1 MVKICKGVADSKWF
15 TNFILGVIVLAGVV
29 VGMQTYKEF
38 EAENHALLS
47 TLDTVI
53 LWIFVLEA
61 AIKIISKGKRPLDY
75 FKDPWNVFDFTIVVV
90 CFLPIGGKFIP
101 VLRLARVLRVLKL
114 VSAIPRLQ
122 ILVNAVLKSIPSI
135 GYVFLLGILHF
146 YIYGCMATFLFSDN
160 DPVHFRNLQ
169 TSMLSLF
176 RAVTLEDWTDLMYI
190 NMYGSAN
197 YGYDESTYA
206 ALANIGITEDKIVST
221 ASPLAAG
228 AFFVSF
234 ILTGAM
240 IVLNLFV
247 GVMLTG
253 MDEAKKETEIAE
265 AAKRKESENLD
276 IKEELVQM
284 EQQLQE
290 MSQKLSQNL
299 LILSKKA
306 DENSE
311 KISKIIKNS

>member
-1 MVKICKGVADSKWF
+1 MVKICKGIADSQWF

-206 ALANIGITEDKIVST
+206 ALANIGISEDKVVST

-265 AAKRKESENLD
+265 AAKRKESENLN

-284 EQQLQE
+284 ERQLQD

>member
-206 ALANIGITEDKIVST
+206 ALANIGITEDKVVST

-284 EQQLQE
+284 ERQLQD

>member
-1 MVKICKGVADSKWF
+1 MVKICKGIADSQWF

-146 YIYGCMATFLFSDN
+146 YIYGCMATFLFSEN

-206 ALANIGITEDKIVST
+206 ALANIGISEDKVVST

-284 EQQLQE
+284 ERQLQD

>member
-1 MVKICKGVADSKWF
+1 MVKICKGVADSQWF

-38 EAENHALLS
+38 EVENHALLS

-61 AIKIISKGKRPLDY
+61 VIKIISKGKRPLDY

-90 CFLPIGGKFIP
+90 CFLPVGGKFIP

-206 ALANIGITEDKIVST
+206 ALANIGITEDKVVST

-284 EQQLQE
+284 EKQLQE

>member
-1 MVKICKGVADSKWF
+1 MVKICKGIADSQWF

-206 ALANIGITEDKIVST
+206 ALANIGITEDKVVST